1 MSDTSQTKQ
10 HIAIIGAGCAGLSLA
25 ARLTNRKHTQISLY
39 GPDDNRP
46 DHIWGFWQMPHLKAA
61 AKLSTKHWLRW
72 QISDHKSTITHVSAQ
87 HPYHALS
94 AQTWLS
100 DCRAH
105 LGDVPHYDQKLAED
119 APLPEADIIA
129 DSRPKA
135 PSKGALLQHFLG
147 IELETDKAVFDP
159 DTAILMDFRT
169 DQSRG
174 IHFLYMLPF
183 TDRRALVESTYF
195 TTETLPESIYEAD
208 ITTYLQDIFGIS
220 EFTEIRREA
229 GVIPMESA
237 KARTPKDKR
246 HKFIGGAGGAIR
258 PSSGYAFGFIQKQIF
273 DISANRTLDAKPP
286 HSPVDI
292 WMDRVFLDV
301 LHRYQP
307 LGPNLFM
314 AMASRLTGSE
324 FARFMSGQAKFT
336 TLLKIILAMP
346 KMTFFHSALSV
357 ISGTSKS

>member
-1 MSDTSQTKQ
+1 MSATSQTKQ
-10 HIAIIGAGCAGLSLA
+10 HVAIIGAGCAGLSLA
-25 ARLTNRKHTQISLY
+25 ARLIKRKHTQISLY

-46 DHIWGFWQMPHLKAA
+46 DHIWGFWQMPHLEAA
-61 AKLSTKHWLRW
+61 SKLSTQHWQRW
-72 QISDHKSTITHVSAQ
+72 QICNHKSMITHISAQ

-94 AQTWLS
+94 AQNWLS
-100 DCRAH
+100 DCRAQ
-105 LGDVPHYDQKLAED
+105 LGDIAHYPQKLPED
-119 APLPEADIIA
+119 AALPEADIVA

-135 PSKGALLQHFLG
+135 PSEGALLQHFLG

-195 TTETLPESIYEAD
+195 TTETLPESVYETD
-208 ITTYLQDIFGIS
+208 ITTYLNDIFGIS

-237 KARTPKDKR
+237 KERTPIDKR

-273 DISANRTLDAKPP
+273 DMSTDHNLEARPP
-286 HSPVDI
+286 HSAVDI

-314 AMASRLTGSE
+314 AMAGRLTGTE

-346 KMTFFHSALSV
+346 KMPFFLSALSV
-357 ISGTSKS
+357 ISGRSKS